1 MKVKDFISILNVDFF
16 TGVPDSL
23 LKPLCNYLMCEYG
36 NDGKH
41 HIIAANEGNA
51 VGIASGYYLSTSKI
65 PLVYMQ
71 NSGQGNMIN
80 PYASLTQEKVYGI
93 PQIFVIGWRGEPGK
107 KDEPQHVFQG
117 EITLSLLDVLEI
129 PYFIITKESKYNDIK
144 EAMDK
149 FNKYLSIG
157 RSIAFVVSKGALSYD
172 GVVNYENPY
181 KFNRE
186 NILEHIVNIVQDDII
201 VSTTGK
207 TSRELF
213 EIRERLGSSH
223 KHDFLTVGSMGHS
236 SSIALGIAQQKPNKR
251 VWCIDGDGAAIMHMG
266 AMGVIGQAKPSN
278 LVHIVINNEAHESV
292 GGFPTAGQNI
302 NLVNVAKACGY
313 KNTAI
318 ISTDEKIEE
327 DLKHIISR
335 GGLTFVEIKSAI
347 GSRSDLGRPT
357 STPQEN
363 KEIFMKFLTE

>member
-1 MKVKDFISILNVDFF
+1 MKVEDFISILNVDFF

-36 NDGKH
+36 NDTKH

-51 VGIASGYYLSTSKI
+51 AGIASGYYLSTSKI

-80 PYASLTQEKVYGI
+80 PYASLTQENVYGI

-129 PYFIITKESKYNDIK
+129 PYFVITKESKYNDIK
-144 EAMDK
+144 ETMDK

-172 GVVNYENPY
+172 GVVHYENPY
-181 KFNRE
+181 KFKRE

-223 KHDFLTVGSMGHS
+223 KYDFLTVGSMGHS

-292 GGFPTAGQNI
+292 GGFPTAGQSMNFAE
-302 NLVNVAKACGY
+302 VAKACGY
-313 KNTAI
+313 QNAVI
-318 ISTDEKIEE
+318 ISNNEQIEE
-327 DLKHIISR
+327 ELKHIISR

-363 KEIFMKFLTE
+363 KELFMKFLTE